1 MRSGLVRVC
10 LYGLGAVTLLVAF
23 QSPVLAGTATSAP
36 EIDGASI
43 SAGLGVLAAG
53 ILILRSRRGTK

>member
-1 MRSGLVRVC
+1 MRSNLVRMCGCV
-10 LYGLGAVTLLVAF
+10 LGMIAMLIGL
-23 QSPVLAGTATSAP
+23 QSHALAGSPPAAP

-53 ILILRSRRGTK
+53 LLILRSRRRTK

>member
-1 MRSGLVRVC
+1 MRARVASFC
-10 LYGLGAVTLLVAF
+10 VYGLSVITMLVAT
-23 QSPVLAGTATSAP
+23 QGRALAGGTIPAP

-53 ILILRSRRGTK
+53 ILILRSRRRTK